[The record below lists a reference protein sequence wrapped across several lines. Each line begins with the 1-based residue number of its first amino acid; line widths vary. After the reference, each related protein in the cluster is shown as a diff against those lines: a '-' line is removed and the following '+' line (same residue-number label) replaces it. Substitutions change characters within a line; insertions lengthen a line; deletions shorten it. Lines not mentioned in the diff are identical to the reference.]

1 MRARQ
6 SPAKGSGFAIKLGV
20 RPKPTSPRPTT
31 PRLNGLQQAIDADRR
46 PRWTFVQ
53 RGYWVHG
60 VGDLRSSAGGGRL
73 HARRP
78 RRMGLSGRRARP
90 VNNRPVR

>member
-6 SPAKGSGFAIKLGV
+6 SAAKGSGFAIKLGV

-46 PRWTFVQ
+46 PRWIFVQ

-73 HARRP
+73 TLDGRAEWDCPADALGPSTTAR
-78 RRMGLSGRRARP
+78 
-90 VNNRPVR
+90 

>member
-6 SPAKGSGFAIKLGV
+6 SAAKGSGFAIKLGV

-46 PRWTFVQ
+46 V
-53 RGYWVHG
+53 
-60 VGDLRSSAGGGRL
+60 DLRAARL
-73 HARRP
+73 LGAW
-78 RRMGLSGRRARP
+78 GRRRAAGAFTLNGGAEWDRP
-90 VNNRPVR
+90 ANALGSSTTAP